1 MTLELRD
8 QALSR
13 QDLCPPND
21 AQRERIDA
29 KSIRKA
35 RQQQSRGATGQLVR
49 QTLASA
55 PHDAEMQLECGRQ
68 RRACKRDREL
78 PVGTPEPAAPLDE
91 RRSVQGLRQTEPHGA
106 HGYRAVRQH
115 GIDVSP
121 ELAPVGG
128 HPLGRDADHGSEPG
142 AVPKVS
148 AHDPLREVAET
159 ELVDEK
165 AGIEQGHED
174 PEERIRVVRSILVAP
189 APATHVLRQ
198 RAADPCMDGSNAGRR
213 FIGLGAAP
221 EDQKLSRDRRG
232 DEPLQRIG
240 IHAAVVVHRLRYPGM
255 SNLQGQGAS
264 EAQRQDRLARD
275 DPERALGPKVPEVV
289 GVVQRGMQ
297 GAQVLI
303 EVAHVLVMWGKQEG
317 GVRVPTVLSVP
328 PQAVSVPEAARGIMR
343 RGGPEVT
350 SARTESME
358 RPVSEGVTHVSVVIP
373 AYNEER
379 RLGSTLNG
387 WLDYLTNQSYTYE
400 LLVVDDGS
408 TDNTSSL
415 VLDLAQRFPTV
426 RLYRLE
432 PNGGKGAAVKEGV
445 MRSEGDYVFY
455 VDADL
460 NVPPAFLAQG
470 LAFLQSGYDVVVG
483 TRSLR
488 DYIRTERNAGRV
500 VAGALYQL
508 VRRVVTLPTVRDTQ
522 CGFKG
527 FTRDCARRIFPKMTV
542 SSFAFDVEVLFLARK
557 FHARIK
563 QMPVTVEYRAGST
576 VKWRRQL
583 LPALLDIVRV
593 RANGL
598 RGRYD

>member
-1 MTLELRD
+1 
-8 QALSR
+8 
-13 QDLCPPND
+13 
-21 AQRERIDA
+21 
-29 KSIRKA
+29 
-35 RQQQSRGATGQLVR
+35 
-49 QTLASA
+49 
-55 PHDAEMQLECGRQ
+55 
-68 RRACKRDREL
+68 
-78 PVGTPEPAAPLDE
+78 
-91 RRSVQGLRQTEPHGA
+91 
-106 HGYRAVRQH
+106 
-115 GIDVSP
+115 
-121 ELAPVGG
+121 
-128 HPLGRDADHGSEPG
+128 
-142 AVPKVS
+142 
-148 AHDPLREVAET
+148 
-159 ELVDEK
+159 
-165 AGIEQGHED
+165 
-174 PEERIRVVRSILVAP
+174 
-189 APATHVLRQ
+189 
-198 RAADPCMDGSNAGRR
+198 
-213 FIGLGAAP
+213 
-221 EDQKLSRDRRG
+221 
-232 DEPLQRIG
+232 
-240 IHAAVVVHRLRYPGM
+240 
-255 SNLQGQGAS
+255 
-264 EAQRQDRLARD
+264 
-275 DPERALGPKVPEVV
+275 
-289 GVVQRGMQ
+289 
-297 GAQVLI
+297 
-303 EVAHVLVMWGKQEG
+303 
-317 GVRVPTVLSVP
+317 
-328 PQAVSVPEAARGIMR
+328 
-343 RGGPEVT
+343 
-350 SARTESME
+350 ME

-488 DYIRTERNAGRV
+488 DYVRTERNAGRV